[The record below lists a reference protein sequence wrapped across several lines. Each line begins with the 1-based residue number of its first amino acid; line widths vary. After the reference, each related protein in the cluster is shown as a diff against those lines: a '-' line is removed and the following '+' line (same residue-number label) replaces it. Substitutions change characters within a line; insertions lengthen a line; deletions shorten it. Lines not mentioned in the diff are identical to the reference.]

1 MAKDIIT
8 TDNDSHAYYAPGGGL
23 SCGNLTCLNPTA
35 TQADL
40 LSWVC
45 GEISVLKELSHTFSD
60 MSPDSGA
67 HIPIAVLQMVY
78 HRLTSTMPI
87 LELCA
92 DSAAAKS

>member
-45 GEISVLKELSHTFSD
+45 GEI
-60 MSPDSGA
+60 
-67 HIPIAVLQMVY
+67 
-78 HRLTSTMPI
+78 
-87 LELCA
+87 CA
-92 DSAAAKS
+92 R